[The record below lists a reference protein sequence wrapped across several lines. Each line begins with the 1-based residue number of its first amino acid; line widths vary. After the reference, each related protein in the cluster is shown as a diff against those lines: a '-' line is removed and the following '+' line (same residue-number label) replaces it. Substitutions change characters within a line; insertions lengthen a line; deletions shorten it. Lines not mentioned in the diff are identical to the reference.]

1 MSSLLTIPEH
11 VRTSP
16 AGVAGVVLHARPQ
29 ETAKDGAETLPGSSI
44 EFAVKIFRSS
54 QLNDAEHEAKMLR
67 CGEGS
72 RHIVTLHEVVYTLD
86 WVCLVLEFCPNGSLH
101 DRL

>member
-1 MSSLLTIPEH
+1 MTTLTP
-11 VRTSP
+11 P
-16 AGVAGVVLHARPQ
+16 AGVAGVVLHARAGTTKQ
-29 ETAKDGAETLPGSSI
+29 VETLAGGSI
-44 EFAVKIFRSS
+44 EYAVKIFRSS

-86 WVCLVLEFCPNGSLH
+86 WVCLVLEFCPHGSLH
-101 DRL
+101 DRPPL